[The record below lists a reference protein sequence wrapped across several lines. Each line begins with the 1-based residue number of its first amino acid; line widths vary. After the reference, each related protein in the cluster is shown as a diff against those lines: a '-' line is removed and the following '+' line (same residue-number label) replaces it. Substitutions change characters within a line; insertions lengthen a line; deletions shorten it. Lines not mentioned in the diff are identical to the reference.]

1 MNKINLHIIGSK
13 TFSTLLDEL
22 DVNYKIISDKKF
34 EYNNQDH
41 LFRVI
46 FLEQLQL
53 PEIKK
58 YLIENVP
65 TIFLFKNKDFLKKNK

>member
-34 EYNNQDH
+34 EYNNQDP
-41 LFRVI
+41 LVRVI

-53 PEIKK
+53 R
-58 YLIENVP
+58 
-65 TIFLFKNKDFLKKNK
+65 